1 VPDGKDPNRKEANR
15 EFTDGAAAH
24 TVVSLSQALLAP
36 LDAILKAQVHAAR
49 SFLNFVLQIGYP
61 HQPVGGKLPAPG
73 PGTPSGGATPSVAG
87 SGPARRPEDGQAYT
101 MDFFHDLPGGGRQKV
116 SVPALAL
123 VPIAPL
129 GVSGADFTFD
139 FYIREL
145 ARHPQIQA
153 SEKQMTDLEKSQS
166 PSAGEEVD
174 RFTRPWFL
182 VDTPVS
188 VKGTFAPSSATGDGG
203 ERVQTEEARV
213 SIQVKVTTMPVPAA
227 LEKLLAGLTQVS
239 NVEYTPPPPAPQPQP
254 S

>member
-1 VPDGKDPNRKEANR
+1 VPNGDDPNRKEANR
-15 EFTDGAAAH
+15 EFTEGAAAH

-61 HQPVGGKLPAPG
+61 HQPVTGTPPG
-73 PGTPSGGATPSVAG
+73 PPPGAGTRPSPGGTAEQRAASAPK
-87 SGPARRPEDGQAYT
+87 DGAPYT

-123 VPIAPL
+123 VPITPL

-145 ARHPQIQA
+145 ARNPQIQA
-153 SEKQMTDLEKSQS
+153 SEEKMTNLESSQS
-166 PSAGEEVD
+166 SGTAEKVD

-188 VKGTFAPSSATGDGG
+188 VKGTFAPSSGAGD
-203 ERVQTEEARV
+203 ERAQADEARV
-213 SIQVKVTTMPVPAA
+213 SIQVKVSTMPVPAA

-239 NVEYTPPPPAPQPQP
+239 TMEYTPPPPTQPQP